1 MMKTCFASRW
11 EDCAQSQSVT
21 HCMSQLSRHSTASEV
36 MPPHS
41 KKTVE
46 SNPCTQ
52 SLPACLELRST
63 ACAKASMRIITHTP
77 SCSQSSAWGTGRTP
91 QLGRIAGTV
100 AIQLKVQIGLMRY
113 RRPFF
118 SGSRQP
124 AANQQAMPQDV
135 QISSGFLAQGARQRE
150 PSTAA
155 CTRLSLTAIPCRMHR
170 VSSDFCGTGPG
181 QY

>member
-21 HCMSQLSRHSTASEV
+21 HCMSQLSRHSTASEG

-100 AIQLKVQIGLMRY
+100 AILAQGTNWADAIPQA
-113 RRPFF
+113 FF
-118 SGSRQP
+118 LRQSPASRQP
-124 AANQQAMPQDV
+124 AGNATGCADFFRLP
-135 QISSGFLAQGARQRE
+135 GARG
-150 PSTAA
+150 PP
-155 CTRLSLTAIPCRMHR
+155 TRAIHR
-170 VSSDFCGTGPG
+170 CVHQIVADGHTVSNAPDLF
-181 QY
+181 